1 MSSMVAVGS
10 ARDAREDDSEPC
22 RVTDFL
28 CRVLLRSA
36 RKAGCTLRLAL
47 GEVGTWGKTAAV
59 GGGSA
64 PSACVRRVLS
74 FRLGRVGGGAR
85 LADDLAHGCGCGC
98 GLTTATLGEV
108 LPENTAGIS
117 MGGRGSSVSGG
128 GGGKSESEG
137 GDGNSAAESLR
148 APRAGALGGAP
159 PCCRA
164 PGRCTPERLSFPG
177 FGGAAGGPGSA
188 AEANLL
194 TRLSTEGRLG
204 SGGSAPAPDLML
216 ELRWGVGGGFFPPG
230 LELLLLFLPG
240 DPLLSGAGEAVGGP
254 GGGGGGGGGAGAGAG
269 GGGGGGNTRLLS
281 GGGGGKSG
289 EGAGAE
295 LGCHFG
301 FAFTAGGDCGAA
313 GFEGWGSPGGGGN
326 WLASCF
332 TTEGAG
338 DSGDGG
344 GFTQKLCCLGS
355 VGGGTGPG
363 GPGGP

>member
-117 MGGRGSSVSGG
+117 IGGRGSSVSGG

-148 APRAGALGGAP
+148 APRAGALAGAP

-216 ELRWGVGGGFFPPG
+216 ELRWGVGGGFLRRATGARLRDSLG
-230 LELLLLFLPG
+230 LDVSSPRPFSTCGCESVVIGGRVKTESHIDFEHQIFLG
-240 DPLLSGAGEAVGGP
+240 L
-254 GGGGGGGGGAGAGAG
+254 
-269 GGGGGGNTRLLS
+269 T
-281 GGGGGKSG
+281 GKR
-289 EGAGAE
+289 
-295 LGCHFG
+295 
-301 FAFTAGGDCGAA
+301 
-313 GFEGWGSPGGGGN
+313 
-326 WLASCF
+326 
-332 TTEGAG
+332 
-338 DSGDGG
+338 
-344 GFTQKLCCLGS
+344 Q
-355 VGGGTGPG
+355 
-363 GPGGP
+363 